1 VFLRAGIVPANGVP
15 LKPTHV
21 ALMAVTVMHNTM
33 SVFAE
38 TSSTTGN
45 CICHLLSRCKGV
57 HCWIRK

>member
-1 VFLRAGIVPANGVP
+1 MPANGVQ

-38 TSSTTGN
+38 TSTTTGN
-45 CICHLLSRCKGV
+45 CICHLLCRCKGV
-57 HCWIRK
+57 HCWI